1 MLAAGL
7 IALFALPTD
16 AFKDVTQELMAL
28 FGLLM
33 AGVLPT
39 MVLTA
44 SVLRPS
50 NMSVKRLYQY
60 RDALRTQM
68 LVWIGLFLASFV
80 SSIFVILGKIL
91 EWTIAVDIPAIPGIT
106 GAWHFDAI
114 RVVNSIIVFGLVLVL
129 TRIISV
135 GNGVLSLLGLSAE
148 LAIGEAQ
155 ARDNLKFTNVEAAVR
170 EMPERQDF
178 GTYVD
183 LKH

>member
-7 IALFALPTD
+7 IALVALPTD
-16 AFKDVTQELMAL
+16 TFKDVTQELIAL

-50 NMSVKRLYQY
+50 NLSVKRLLHY

-80 SSIFVILGKIL
+80 SSIFVIIGKIVNWSIEFKTPEIGEIL
-91 EWTIAVDIPAIPGIT
+91 NSYN
-106 GAWHFDAI
+106 FDAI
-114 RVVNSIIVFGLVLVL
+114 RIINALIVIGLALVL

-148 LAIGEAQ
+148 LAIGEAK
-155 ARDNLKFTNVEAAVR
+155 ARDELKFADVEAAVR
-170 EMPERQDF
+170 EMSEREEF
-178 GTYVD
+178 GKYVD